1 MVILSIL
8 CVPQFKKIMIILIV
22 VRRCSV
28 RKVFLEISQNSWKNT
43 RATVCF
49 LIKLQPSGCIKKETL
64 ARVFSCQFC
73 EISKNTFFKR
83 IPLVAAS
90 RIET

>member
-28 RKVFLEISQNSWKNT
+28 RKMFLEISQNSWKNT
-43 RATVCF
+43 RLL

-83 IPLVAAS
+83 TPLVAAS